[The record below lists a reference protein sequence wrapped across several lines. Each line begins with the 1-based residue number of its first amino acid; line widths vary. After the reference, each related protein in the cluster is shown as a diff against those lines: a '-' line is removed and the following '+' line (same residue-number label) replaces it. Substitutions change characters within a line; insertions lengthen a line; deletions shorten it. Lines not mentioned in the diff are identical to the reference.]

1 MDTSW
6 SSRLYYKLRKN
17 VNTINKMQET
27 NLTIIETEVNPII
40 AKANSLTV
48 SDETG
53 KAEASQLLASLTL
66 YLDRTVKDRET
77 ITKPMQASLNA
88 VRAKY
93 KPIETILSTSIDIL
107 RANIGKYQ
115 TEQLKL
121 KKIKEDG
128 IASRVG
134 EGRGKLTEETAMRKI
149 DALATPETKVIADN
163 GTITFRTDR
172 VLKVIDISLI
182 PDEYFDLNE
191 SKLLKAMKA
200 GLTVNG
206 AILEEIQTVV
216 TKKNK

>member
-1 MDTSW
+1 M
-6 SSRLYYKLRKN
+6 N
-17 VNTINKMQET
+17 I
-27 NLTIIETEVNPII
+27 TIIETEVNPII
-40 AKANSLTV
+40 AEANSLTV

-53 KAEASQLLASLTL
+53 KAKASQLLASLTL
-66 YLDRTVKDRET
+66 YLDRTVKDREA
-77 ITKPMQASLNA
+77 ITKPMLASLNA

-93 KPIETILSTSIDIL
+93 KPIETTLTAGIDIL
-107 RANIGKYQ
+107 RTNMGKYQ

-121 KKIKEDG
+121 NKIEEDK

-134 EGRGKLTEETAMRKI
+134 DGRGKLKEETAMRQI
-149 DALATPETKVIADN
+149 DAIVTPETKVIADD

-191 SKLLKAMKA
+191 SKLLKVMKA

>member
-1 MDTSW
+1 M
-6 SSRLYYKLRKN
+6 N
-17 VNTINKMQET
+17 I
-27 NLTIIETEVNPII
+27 TIIETEVNPII
-40 AKANSLTV
+40 AEANSLTV

-53 KAEASQLLASLTL
+53 KAKASQLLASLTL
-66 YLDRTVKDRET
+66 YLDRTVKDREA
-77 ITKPMQASLNA
+77 ITKPMLASLNA

-93 KPIETILSTSIDIL
+93 KPIETTLTAGIDIL

-121 KKIKEDG
+121 NKIEEDK

-134 EGRGKLTEETAMRKI
+134 DGRGKLKEETAMRQI
-149 DALATPETKVIADN
+149 DALVTPETKVIADN

>member
-1 MDTSW
+1 
-6 SSRLYYKLRKN
+6 
-17 VNTINKMQET
+17 MQDI
-27 NLTIIETEVNPII
+27 TIIETEVNPII
-40 AKANSLTV
+40 AEANSLTV

-53 KAEASQLLASLTL
+53 KAKASQLLASLTL
-66 YLDRTVKDRET
+66 YLDRTVKDREA
-77 ITKPMQASLNA
+77 ITKPMLSSLNA

-93 KPIETILSTSIDIL
+93 KPIETTLTAGIDIL
-107 RANIGKYQ
+107 RTNIGKYQ

-121 KKIKEDG
+121 NKIEEDK

-134 EGRGKLTEETAMRKI
+134 DGRGKLKEETAMRQI
-149 DALATPETKVIADN
+149 DALVTPETKVIADN